1 MSSNQSISLTTGLDR
16 HGPQLLLAGPCA
28 IESEAHALGMAEQ
41 IARIMESRTE
51 QFRWVYKSSFDKANR
66 TSVSSLRG
74 VGLEAGLR
82 ILERV
87 KAEYNVPIVTDIHE
101 SWQAAEVADVVDVLQ
116 IPAYLC
122 RQTDLLVAAAKT
134 GRVVNVKKGQFLS
147 PEDMRHP
154 VEKVRESGGEA
165 VLVTERGSC
174 FGYNALVVDYA
185 GLYRLKKNAGAPI
198 IFDAT
203 HSVQIP
209 GGQGAVSGGRREV
222 APLMAAAAAVV
233 GVDGFFME
241 VHDNPDEAF
250 SDGPNQITPAMLE
263 ALLNKLVIARD
274 LAP

>member
-1 MSSNQSISLTTGLDR
+1 MSSKESITLTKALDR

-28 IESEAHALGMAEQ
+28 IESEAHALSMAEK
-41 IARIMESRTE
+41 ISRIMESRTE

-66 TSVSSLRG
+66 TSVDSPRG
-74 VGLEAGLR
+74 VGLEQGLR

-87 KAEYNVPIVTDIHE
+87 KTEFGVPLVTDIHE
-101 SWQAAEVADVVDVLQ
+101 SWQANEVGSVVDVLQ

-154 VEKVRESGGEA
+154 VEKVRASGGDA
-165 VLVTERGSC
+165 VLITERGSC
-174 FGYNALVVDYA
+174 FGYNALVVDFA
-185 GLYRLKKNAGAPI
+185 GLHRMKSAGAPI

-233 GVDGFFME
+233 GVAGFFLE

-250 SDGPNQITPAMLE
+250 SDGPNQITPVMLE
-263 ALLNKLVIARD
+263 ELLDKLVIARD